1 MTETQP
7 NLAPAEPLYSAQDV
21 AAALGTSGDRA
32 LAYSYFD
39 TLGQPGIVKADADE
53 MIQCIQQQQPW
64 PPDQGQQSQG
74 QSAEQPEGQIEG
86 QPAGQIEAQP
96 AEGGSA

>member
-64 PPDQGQQSQG
+64 PPDSGGQQAQG
-74 QSAEQPEGQIEG
+74 QSAE